1 MKRIA
6 FVSLALALLA
16 GCASPQVAWEQDEKI
31 VIDNAQV
38 QLSSNLWLNKMPT
51 IGELQEQNLHGAL
64 YLESSQPL
72 PADLAVSSVLLR
84 QGDEVWLIEGSDLEI
99 RTHNENQWEI
109 VFAWQFELDSS
120 KAVDVALQLSLRD
133 KIKWMVENQV
143 LIDTVY

>member
-6 FVSLALALLA
+6 MASLTLALLA
-16 GCASPQVAWEQDEKI
+16 GCASPQVAWEQDDKI

-72 PADLAVSSVLLR
+72 PADLAVSSVVLR
-84 QGDEVWLIEGSDLEI
+84 QGDQVWLIEGSDLEI
-99 RTHNENQWEI
+99 RTNNENQWEV
-109 VFAWQFELDSS
+109 VFTWQLELDTTQL
-120 KAVDVALQLSLRD
+120 VDVALT
-133 KIKWMVENQV
+133 VERADTQV
-143 LIDTVY
+143 WLVEKSVSVDEVY